1 MRFDAAVYKTILI
14 IGAVTL
20 AADAIWLTLRYDYH
34 NALFA
39 AVQKSPLVMRLLPA
53 IGVYILLPVI
63 IYLAAV
69 RGAPDLQAAVTRG
82 AVTGALLYGFYDLTN
97 YATLRG
103 WTLEMTLTDTAWGAI
118 LALVAYDDSAK
129 YLSLDF
135 AELKCIVDS
144 TRHPAAVLLLP
155 AVKARELIN
164 NKAKKAPLDGKTVE
178 IDGIKYRLTP
188 V

>member
-1 MRFDAAVYKTILI
+1 MNKWANLP
-14 IGAVTL
+14 
-20 AADAIWLTLRYDYH
+20 
-34 NALFA
+34 NA
-39 AVQKSPLVMRLLPA
+39 KH
-53 IGVYILLPVI
+53 IDWVI
-63 IYLAAV
+63 QSV
-69 RGAPDLQAAVTRG
+69 KDNPKE
-82 AVTGALLYGFYDLTN
+82 
-97 YATLRG
+97 
-103 WTLEMTLTDTAWGAI
+103 WDTAWYATSDEGWDEAWASAHDAAYNAAYDAAKVAARDAM

-164 NKAKKAPLDGKTVE
+164 NKAAPVVKAPLDGRTVE
-178 IDGIKYRLTP
+178 IDGVKYRLTP

>member
-1 MRFDAAVYKTILI
+1 MKEWSNLPNAKHIDWVIQSLKDNTEEWNKAWDDARAWNSAYYPAWDAVWGTTYHAAWHAAYDAARN
-14 IGAVTL
+14 
-20 AADAIWLTLRYDYH
+20 AARDAAW
-34 NALFA
+34 NAARDA
-39 AVQKSPLVMRLLPA
+39 ALVKEWDVEYYPA
-53 IGVYILLPVI
+53 RD
-63 IYLAAV
+63 A
-69 RGAPDLQAAVTRG
+69 
-82 AVTGALLYGFYDLTN
+82 
-97 YATLRG
+97 
-103 WTLEMTLTDTAWGAI
+103 M

-164 NKAKKAPLDGKTVE
+164 NKAAPAVKAPLDGKTVE

>member
-1 MRFDAAVYKTILI
+1 MNKWSNLPNARHIDWVIQSVKDNPREWNKAWDDARAWNSAYYPAWDAVWGTTYHAAWHAARDAAWN
-14 IGAVTL
+14 
-20 AADAIWLTLRYDYH
+20 AARDAAW
-34 NALFA
+34 NAA
-39 AVQKSPLVMRLLPA
+39 RDAEYYPA
-53 IGVYILLPVI
+53 RD
-63 IYLAAV
+63 A
-69 RGAPDLQAAVTRG
+69 
-82 AVTGALLYGFYDLTN
+82 
-97 YATLRG
+97 
-103 WTLEMTLTDTAWGAI
+103 M

-178 IDGIKYRLTP
+178 IDGVKYRLTP